1 MCIIAIKKAGIDMI
15 PASIM
20 ETMYENNSDGA
31 GYMYAFDGKV
41 HIIKG
46 FMKYDALINSLDK
59 LNDKHNLKDL
69 SIVFHFRIS
78 TAGRVDG
85 GNCHPFPVTDDFNQ
99 LRKTHVNTNLAMA
112 HNGVI
117 HAFSPYNMND
127 IYNDTQHFIASC
139 VSYLYSLN
147 ADFLADERTAEL
159 FENIIDGSR
168 LAFLDGEGKI
178 RAFGDWIEIGGIMY
192 SNTSYLPR
200 KTYDSCI
207 PIYESYN
214 YSGYD
219 AYYYDELEDEIIEEL
234 KRGNVIDDWEQIEY
248 IMSSASLVYS
258 TDEYEIYSLNGILV
272 KLDAMNYNCI
282 KIDNIKEGEKL

>member
-15 PASIM
+15 PNSIM
-20 ETMYENNSDGA
+20 KTMYENNSDGA
-31 GYMYAFDGKV
+31 GYMYAFGGKV

-46 FMKYDALINSLDK
+46 FMEYDALMNSLEK

-69 SIVFHFRIS
+69 SMVFHFRIS

-85 GNCHPFPVTDDFNQ
+85 GNCHPFPVTDDFNL

-117 HAFSPYNMND
+117 HAFSPYNMKD

-178 RAFGDWIEIGGIMY
+178 KTYGDWVENDEILY

-200 KTYDSCI
+200 KAYTSYIPTYKRYD
-207 PIYESYN
+207 

-219 AYYYDELEDEIIEEL
+219 AEYYDILEDDIIEEL
-234 KRGNVIDDWEQIEY
+234 KRGNVVDDWEEVEY
-248 IMSSASLVYS
+248 IMSTATLMYS
-258 TDEYEIYSLNGILV
+258 TDEYEVYEFNGLLV

-282 KIDNIKEGEKL
+282 KIDSIEEGKEL

>member
-69 SIVFHFRIS
+69 SMIFHFRIS

-127 IYNDTQHFIASC
+127 IYNDTQYFIASC

-168 LAFLDGEGKI
+168 LAFLDSEGKI
-178 RAFGDWIEIGGIMY
+178 RTFGDWVETGDIMY

-200 KTYDSCI
+200 KAYDSCI
-207 PIYESYN
+207 PVYKSYN

-234 KRGNVIDDWEQIEY
+234 KRDNVIDDWEQIEY

-282 KIDNIKEGEKL
+282 KIDSIKEGEKL

>member
-69 SIVFHFRIS
+69 SMVFHFRIS

-168 LAFLDGEGKI
+168 LAFLDSEGKI
-178 RAFGDWIEIGGIMY
+178 RTFGDWIETGGIMY
-192 SNTSYLPR
+192 SNTSYLSR

-207 PIYESYN
+207 PIYKSYN

-234 KRGNVIDDWEQIEY
+234 KRDNVIDDWEQIEY

-282 KIDNIKEGEKL
+282 KIDSIKEGEKL